1 MTDDSPCV
9 GLCEIDPES
18 DRCIGCG
25 RSSAEIFGEPEPQ
38 TVHDAEVVE
47 ERILRPG
54 PPQND

>member
-25 RSSAEIFGEPEPQ
+25 RTSAEIFGEPEPQ

-47 ERILRPG
+47 ETILVPG
-54 PPQND
+54 EAQDD